1 MKKWLLALLLLS
13 PTAVKA
19 ELVTPQF
26 TQGSMNSTT
35 TTTQE
40 ITETIEI
47 TTYGSALNKWS
58 GDNITHTS
66 TSSGGIADSDS
77 VFNMTTA
84 GSDFSLE
91 VITRAASQVLEVT
104 EIEREIDT
112 TSTTVS
118 LSVFS
123 QYEFQHMLK
132 REKPTILQTLWQRLQ
147 ETLQIK
153 PSSSKIMEHLRD
165 KSSDQTSRVTDRR

>member
-1 MKKWLLALLLLS
+1 MKKWLLLFLLAS
-13 PTAVKA
+13 PTVARA

-40 ITETIEI
+40 IVEDITI
-47 TTYGSALNKWS
+47 TRYGSALNKWS
-58 GDNITHTS
+58 GENVTHTS
-66 TSSGGIADSDS
+66 ASSGGIADSDS
-77 VFNMTTA
+77 VFTITTA

-91 VITRAASQVLEVT
+91 IVTRAATQVLETQV
-104 EIEREIDT
+104 IEREIDT

-123 QYEFQHMLK
+123 Q
-132 REKPTILQTLWQRLQ
+132 
-147 ETLQIK
+147 
-153 PSSSKIMEHLRD
+153 
-165 KSSDQTSRVTDRR
+165 

>member
-1 MKKWLLALLLLS
+1 MKKWLLLFLLFS
-13 PTAVKA
+13 PSVARA

-40 ITETIEI
+40 ITEEI
-47 TTYGSALNKWS
+47 TTTTYGSALNKWS

-66 TSSGGIADSDS
+66 TSSGGIADSAS

-91 VITRAASQVLEVT
+91 IVTRAASQVLEVT
-104 EIEREIDT
+104 EIERTIE
-112 TSTTVS
+112 TSATTVS

-123 QYEFQHMLK
+123 Q
-132 REKPTILQTLWQRLQ
+132 
-147 ETLQIK
+147 
-153 PSSSKIMEHLRD
+153 
-165 KSSDQTSRVTDRR
+165 

>member
-1 MKKWLLALLLLS
+1 MVAR
-13 PTAVKA
+13 A

-35 TTTQE
+35 TTQQDIE
-40 ITETIEI
+40 EDITI

-77 VFNMTTA
+77 IFNMTTA

-91 VITRAASQVLEVT
+91 IITRAASQVLEVT
-104 EIEREIDT
+104 EIERTIET
-112 TSTTVS
+112 TATTTS

-123 QYEFQHMLK
+123 Q
-132 REKPTILQTLWQRLQ
+132 
-147 ETLQIK
+147 
-153 PSSSKIMEHLRD
+153 
-165 KSSDQTSRVTDRR
+165 

>member
-1 MKKWLLALLLLS
+1 MRKWLLALLLLS

-40 ITETIEI
+40 ITEEI
-47 TTYGSALNKWS
+47 VTTVYGSALQKWS

-66 TSSGGIADSDS
+66 ATSGGIADTDS
-77 VFNMTTA
+77 VFTITTA

-91 VITRAASQVLEVT
+91 IVDRAADAVVEK
-104 EIEREIDT
+104 IEIDRVIETTATT
-112 TSTTVS
+112 TS
-118 LSVFS
+118 LSIFS
-123 QYEFQHMLK
+123 Q
-132 REKPTILQTLWQRLQ
+132 
-147 ETLQIK
+147 
-153 PSSSKIMEHLRD
+153 
-165 KSSDQTSRVTDRR
+165 

>member
-1 MKKWLLALLLLS
+1 MKKWLLLLALFS
-13 PTAVKA
+13 PTVARA

-40 ITETIEI
+40 IVEEI
-47 TTYGSALNKWS
+47 TTTTYGSALNKWS
-58 GDNITHTS
+58 GENITHTS
-66 TSSGGIADSDS
+66 ASSGGLADSDS
-77 VFNMTTA
+77 IFTLHTA
-84 GSDFSLE
+84 GDAFSLE
-91 VITRAASQVLEVT
+91 VVTRAASQVLEVT

-123 QYEFQHMLK
+123 Q
-132 REKPTILQTLWQRLQ
+132 
-147 ETLQIK
+147 
-153 PSSSKIMEHLRD
+153 
-165 KSSDQTSRVTDRR
+165 